1 VAAGASSVARADAQA
16 VARAE
21 AGQDARPA
29 RDLTKPE
36 LFRDKAPET
45 FLAVLDT
52 TVGIVVIRV
61 RREWA
66 SHGADRFYNLVKYG
80 FYDGCRFFRV
90 INDFAA
96 QFGING
102 DPKVSE
108 AWDDATLP
116 AERARVSNTRGR
128 VTFAM
133 TQDSSTRTTQV
144 FINLGNNSRLD
155 INGFAPI
162 GEVISSMLI
171 VERLYHEY
179 GEGPDQSY
187 IQGGGNEF
195 LTTYFPKM
203 DYIKSAKV
211 EDDPGGG

>member
-1 VAAGASSVARADAQA
+1 MRFSRFWGPGSGVRGSGSRFGVRVVGSGARVWVGVVVAAMLTASPGGQA
-16 VARAE
+16 P
-21 AGQDARPA
+21 AGQTSPA

-52 TVGIVVIRV
+52 TIGIVVMRV

-66 SHGADRFYNLVKYG
+66 PHGADRFYNLVKHG

-90 INDFAA
+90 IKDFAA

-116 AERARVSNTRGR
+116 AERAR
-128 VTFAM
+128 A
-133 TQDSSTRTTQV
+133 
-144 FINLGNNSRLD
+144 
-155 INGFAPI
+155 
-162 GEVISSMLI
+162 
-171 VERLYHEY
+171 
-179 GEGPDQSY
+179 
-187 IQGGGNEF
+187 
-195 LTTYFPKM
+195 
-203 DYIKSAKV
+203 
-211 EDDPGGG
+211 